1 MQDKAL
7 NNRVAVVTGAAAGMG
22 RATALAFHR
31 AGARVVAADINLA
44 GAAETAAMAGEGVI
58 ALEVD
63 VSDPA
68 ACEAMMA
75 TTVEAFGGLDILF
88 NNAAIS
94 GRPAYTLN
102 QSIEDWQRV
111 IDVNLSSVFYCTKF
125 ALERMTDGGRGV
137 IINNA
142 SIDGQTGMATLGPY
156 TAAKHGVIGL
166 TKSIAV
172 EYGRQNVRCVA
183 VCPGFVDTAMTQQ
196 GLSEE
201 SAAALAQ
208 AIPNPGGCPAT
219 PEEVANLVL
228 WLASDQAS
236 YMNGSVHI
244 VDAGLTAGFSLPDP
258 DSVAA

>member
-1 MQDKAL
+1 MQQRIL
-7 NNRVAVVTGAAAGMG
+7 EGRVAVITGAAAGMG
-22 RATALAFHR
+22 RATALAFHQ
-31 AGARVVAADINLA
+31 AGARLVVADINLA
-44 GAAETAAMAGEGVI
+44 GAQETAAMAGEGAI
-58 ALEVD
+58 AMEVD
-63 VSDPA
+63 VSDPV
-68 ACEAMMA
+68 ACETMM
-75 TTVEAFGGLDILF
+75 TTAFEAFGAIDILF

-94 GRPAYTLN
+94 GKTAYTLN
-102 QSIEDWQRV
+102 QGIDDWQRV
-111 IDVNLSSVFYCTKF
+111 IDVNLNSVFYCSKF
-125 ALERMTDGGRGV
+125 ALQHMLAGGRGV

-166 TKSIAV
+166 TKSVAL

-201 SAAALAQ
+201 AAVALAQ
-208 AIPNPGGCPAT
+208 AIPNTEGRPAV

-228 WLASDQAS
+228 WLASDQAG
-236 YMNGSVHI
+236 YINGSVHV

-258 DSVAA
+258 DGIAA